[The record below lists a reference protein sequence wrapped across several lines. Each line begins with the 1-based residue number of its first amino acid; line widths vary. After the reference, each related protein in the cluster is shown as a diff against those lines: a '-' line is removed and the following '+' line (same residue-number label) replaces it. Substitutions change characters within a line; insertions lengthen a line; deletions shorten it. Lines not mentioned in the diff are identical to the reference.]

1 MAKGYNG
8 NKIVATKQLITSYK
22 TTDILLKQDRTE
34 IKADGQDLSH
44 VAVQLCD
51 KDGNPVQVDDR
62 KLTVSVEGD
71 GTFRGLDT
79 GDLRRETPF
88 GSNELKTY
96 FGQALI
102 IVQSTRKAGQI
113 KVNIQVEGI
122 EKVYSTIITTHS

>member
-1 MAKGYNG
+1 MLFN
-8 NKIVATKQLITSYK
+8 NQLRDFSGHT
-22 TTDILLKQDRTE
+22 
-34 IKADGQDLSH
+34 H